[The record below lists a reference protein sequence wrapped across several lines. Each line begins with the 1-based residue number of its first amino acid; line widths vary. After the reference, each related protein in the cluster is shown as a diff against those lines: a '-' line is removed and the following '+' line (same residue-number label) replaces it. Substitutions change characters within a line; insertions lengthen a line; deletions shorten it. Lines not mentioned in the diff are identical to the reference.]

1 MFNPILEQFQSAD
14 DFSITSEDALRHPN
28 VVWEAIDLVLFV
40 KLVAGRLG
48 KPNQMVKWLS
58 LSSAPEFRKMK
69 DGWIWFSILDVSML
83 KDMPSLVADSY
94 QNVACRDVD
103 AHSDATLRDDGLDS
117 RYS

>member
-1 MFNPILEQFQSAD
+1 
-14 DFSITSEDALRHPN
+14 
-28 VVWEAIDLVLFV
+28 
-40 KLVAGRLG
+40 
-48 KPNQMVKWLS
+48 
-58 LSSAPEFRKMK
+58 MK

-83 KDMPSLVADSY
+83 KDMPSLAADSY